1 MGAGHLPITKRATE
15 PALNGE
21 VCPHPPYLAR
31 GELWVVKFRDGTM
44 KRMLLRLVEWDA
56 LARLGPEADVWRIG
70 THMRDWAAPDVWVDL
85 HRCYAQSSARAAAR
99 KSCSPWSRSSSLM
112 VDCVL

>member
-1 MGAGHLPITKRATE
+1 LPITKRATE

-21 VCPHPPYLAR
+21 VYPHPPYLAR

-56 LARLGPEADVWRIG
+56 LARLGTEADVWHIG

-99 KSCSPWSRSSSLM
+99 KSCSPWSRSPSLM